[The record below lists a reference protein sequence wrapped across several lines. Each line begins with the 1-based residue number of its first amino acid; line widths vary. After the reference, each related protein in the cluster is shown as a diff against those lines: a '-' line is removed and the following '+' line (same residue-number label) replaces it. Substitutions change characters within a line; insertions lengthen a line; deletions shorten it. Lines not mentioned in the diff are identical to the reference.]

1 MYLALSGVSCIM
13 QDLSLQRAQSLVV
26 ACRLCCSM
34 AYRILAPQPRKTLT
48 PQTRIEPTSPALQG
62 GFLATGPPEKFLF
75 IIAHSSPWASQVAL
89 VVKSPPASAEDVR
102 DAGLIP
108 GSGRYPGGGHGNPLP
123 YSCLENPW
131 TEEPGG
137 LWSIGSQ
144 RVRHCWRD
152 LAQMHT
158 NHHRVSRSPGPGMT

>member
-1 MYLALSGVSCIM
+1 M
-13 QDLSLQRAQSLVV
+13 QDLSLQRIQSLVV
-26 ACRLCCSM
+26 ACRLRCSM
-34 AYRILAPQPRKTLT
+34 AYRILAPQPRKILA

-62 GFLATGPPEKFLF
+62 GFLASGPPEKFLF

-102 DAGLIP
+102 DAGSIP
-108 GSGRYPGGGHGNPLP
+108 GSGRSPGGGNPLP

-144 RVRHCWRD
+144 RVRHC
-152 LAQMHT
+152 
-158 NHHRVSRSPGPGMT
+158 